1 MALEDLEDQMEEL
14 EEAVDREGS
23 GTGSGRGGADG
34 GTFGGGFFGF
44 IRKIALWAAMFA
56 VVGILAYFLLNPYGG
71 KGTSF
76 DLTTKTHEFGE
87 QNINLQDGKTGLRVN
102 VVVEVNDPRCLG
114 DVTASDSMLM
124 DRVIE
129 ILSRKTVGDIDSV
142 VKRNRLKRELMD
154 DFNLEM
160 DLDNGRL
167 IEVFFK
173 EFFYFNLNSGLNN

>member
-14 EEAVDREGS
+14 EETADREGS
-23 GTGSGRGGADG
+23 ATGSGKGRAAGK
-34 GTFGGGFFGF
+34 GFFGF

-56 VVGILAYFLLNPYGG
+56 VAGILAYFLLKPYGG
-71 KGTSF
+71 KGTSL

-102 VVVEVNDPRCLG
+102 VVVEVNDPRCMA
-114 DVTASDSMLM
+114 DVTARDSMLM

-129 ILSRKTVGDIDSV
+129 IRSRKTVGDIDSV

-167 IEVFFK
+167 IEVYFK
-173 EFFYFNLNSGLNN
+173 EFFYFNMDSGLSN